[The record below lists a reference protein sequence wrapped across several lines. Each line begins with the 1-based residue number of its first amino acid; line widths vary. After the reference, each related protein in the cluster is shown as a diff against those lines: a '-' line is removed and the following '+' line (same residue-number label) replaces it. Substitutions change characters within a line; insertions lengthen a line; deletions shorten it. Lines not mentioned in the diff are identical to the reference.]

1 MLHSITGHKRLER
14 LARDKHSSLL
24 RALVNYG
31 REKFYSI
38 GPEHLSRSLAGNFS
52 SVLQSPFSS
61 PHCRSSLPEI
71 NGVYGVKNLYGIQDA
86 VYLQVLLT
94 RLTPSGC
101 KPTHLTPIFSPF
113 LSSYGTTLTA
123 FGDII
128 YGCLRMLDGLVSTH
142 LADPCCPDSA
152 LFKASKC

>member
-1 MLHSITGHKRLER
+1 VLHSITGHKRLER

-38 GPEHLSRSLAGNFS
+38 GPEHPSRNLAGNFS

-71 NGVYGVKNLYGIQDA
+71 NGVYVVKNLYGIQDA

-101 KPTHLTPIFSPF
+101 KPAHLTPIFSPF
-113 LSSYGTTLTA
+113 LSPYGTTLTA
-123 FGDII
+123 LADVKNG
-128 YGCLRMLDGLVSTH
+128 GLRMLDWLVSTH
-142 LADPCCPDSA
+142 LADPCGLVSA